1 MASVTTVLGLVAG
14 SLAVASLAATN
25 NLNSHSTIAR
35 AAYVTSAAKPNV
47 VHVTGEDFK
56 FDAPDVIP
64 AGLTEFRFLNKGPAL
79 HHLAIVKLNG
89 GKTIDDLRAALANPG
104 PPPSWVKEY
113 GGANAPGHS
122 VRGKNTFG
130 NAAVGVLTFDG
141 AGGVTASYTAV
152 FNGSAFSTSVPDT
165 GTYTVNSD
173 CTGTFTDT
181 SIEIHFN
188 LAIAGGG
195 AEVFAIQTD
204 AGNTDTFD
212 AKKQ

>member
-1 MASVTTVLGLVAG
+1 MKRILSVLFALVVVVTTTSTVYAQC
-14 SLAVASLAATN
+14 SNAT
-25 NLNSHSTIAR
+25 L
-35 AAYVTSAAKPNV
+35 
-47 VHVTGEDFK
+47 TGGYAF
-56 FDAPDVIP
+56 I
-64 AGLTEFRFLNKGPAL
+64 
-79 HHLAIVKLNG
+79 
-89 GKTIDDLRAALANPG
+89 
-104 PPPSWVKEY
+104 Y

-181 SIEIHFN
+181 SIDIHFN